1 MNNTLDFSFEVIS
14 DEMLLAYT
22 GGCSDNRSD
31 CCTRVCTRNNEPAN
45 VEQWGAFLE
54 LNAGVVQY

>member
-1 MNNTLDFSFEVIS
+1 MAIVVT
-14 DEMLLAYT
+14 AA
-22 GGCSDNRSD
+22 
-31 CCTRVCTRNNEPAN
+31 RVCVHVINNEPAN

>member
-1 MNNTLDFSFEVIS
+1 MAIVVTAARVCVHVI
-14 DEMLLAYT
+14 
-22 GGCSDNRSD
+22 
-31 CCTRVCTRNNEPAN
+31 TRVCTRNNEPAN